1 MPPENKIVKL
11 NLETRTLKLK
21 SQNKSVRD
29 IAKILTEESGHTI
42 TKSVVHTYFS
52 TRELEKSKAVEMS
65 AKLKVKVAEAEIST
79 IEYRQ
84 KVIDGLLDIA
94 ENGMSEHVRVQA
106 YKAANDALDSLDARL
121 GKLSPK
127 GPTVNFNNFNLNN
140 VKELPDAELI
150 RIIDQEE

>member
-106 YKAANDALDSLDARL
+106 YKAANDALDC
-121 GKLSPK
+121 
-127 GPTVNFNNFNLNN
+127 N
-140 VKELPDAELI
+140 
-150 RIIDQEE
+150 